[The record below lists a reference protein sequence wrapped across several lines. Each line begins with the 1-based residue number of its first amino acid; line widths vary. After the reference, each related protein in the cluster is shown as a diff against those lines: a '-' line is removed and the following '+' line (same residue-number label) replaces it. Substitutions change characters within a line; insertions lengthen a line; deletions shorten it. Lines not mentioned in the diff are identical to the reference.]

1 MMYIV
6 IEKSE
11 KRLYAYCEDAA
22 QFKTMEKTYRSSMQK
37 LSPQALEDEC
47 DLSDLPNNAYIPF
60 ELKTPPKKKAAK
72 KPQKKK
78 KRAT

>member
-1 MMYIV
+1 MYIV

-11 KRLYAYCEDAA
+11 KRLYAYCEDAV
-22 QFKTMEKTYRSSMQK
+22 QFKAMEKTYRNSMQK
-37 LSPQALEDEC
+37 LTPQTLEDEC
-47 DLSDLPNNAYIPF
+47 DLSDMPNNAYIPF

-72 KPQKKK
+72 KPKKKK